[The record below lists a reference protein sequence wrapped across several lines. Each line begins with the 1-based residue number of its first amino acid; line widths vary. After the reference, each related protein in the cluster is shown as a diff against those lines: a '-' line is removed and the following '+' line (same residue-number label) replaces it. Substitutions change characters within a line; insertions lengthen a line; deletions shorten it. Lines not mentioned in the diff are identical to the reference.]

1 MKIGTWLLALLQPAI
16 AKILVA
22 LGFSVVSIVGM
33 QATLEGLKGQVLAMF
48 GTLPAAALQLFLIGG
63 GGVALGIIFGAMTTR
78 LLLWQIQ
85 QSTRILGVVGG

>member
-33 QATLEGLKGQVLAMF
+33 QATLDGLKGQVLAMF